1 MEKILLDSTYLL
13 PILGVA
19 VKDVERVLEVLE
31 GLYRSGA
38 VKIYYTCFNILEAIG
53 KISKTQY
60 NMRIVEMG
68 INSIMESFQQA
79 YPKPQSYMKA
89 LRLRSM
95 GFNDLIDLLLYTTSV
110 DNNLKMLTRDK
121 GLLEFLRKSGE
132 TEAEATIVMEE
143 EFLRKYQNS

>member
-1 MEKILLDSTYLL
+1 
-13 PILGVA
+13 
-19 VKDVERVLEVLE
+19 
-31 GLYRSGA
+31 
-38 VKIYYTCFNILEAIG
+38 
-53 KISKTQY
+53 
-60 NMRIVEMG
+60 MRIVEMG